1 MVGSG
6 SGSQGRSVAQDA
18 PRPPSDP
25 QISHALPAS
34 GLEAFTVQGRAPDR
48 AAAPRTPEE
57 ISQLL
62 RTARHKQWAVVPFGS
77 GSRQDLGNPPK
88 RFDLALSTT
97 CLDRIPEYEPQ
108 DLVVRVESGCRLGQL
123 QELLAAD
130 RLCLPLDPPGCRQG
144 TLGGMVATNASGPG
158 RFGHGTLRDYL
169 LGIGVI
175 QADGSQTRFGSRV
188 VKNVTGYDMCKLYAG
203 SFGTLGV
210 FSDFYFKL
218 KPLPPM
224 EKTVVGLFKNLP
236 RAGNALSKLLRSPLI
251 PIAVEFLN
259 GGALRQIDR
268 ELDWDGKIA
277 GYALAVKF
285 GDLEAAVNWQVEKLK
300 TIWGS
305 QPQRDIVVSDAREQ
319 VLLWDLLREDHFH
332 LAKPP
337 LESLKLK
344 VNILPNQL
352 VQWVEE
358 IEQQLSRT
366 EAPFL
371 LKAHAGSG
379 VIRVFCHLDPSTPQ
393 VGRLAG
399 LIERWRGLLNGV
411 RGSVVIERGPANLK
425 KQVDAWGYRYKDLE
439 LMRQIKSRLDPL
451 EILNPGRFVV

>member
-1 MVGSG
+1 M
-6 SGSQGRSVAQDA
+6 
-18 PRPPSDP
+18 
-25 QISHALPAS
+25 
-34 GLEAFTVQGRAPDR
+34 
-48 AAAPRTPEE
+48 
-57 ISQLL
+57 
-62 RTARHKQWAVVPFGS
+62 
-77 GSRQDLGNPPK
+77 
-88 RFDLALSTT
+88 
-97 CLDRIPEYEPQ
+97 
-108 DLVVRVESGCRLGQL
+108 
-123 QELLAAD
+123 
-130 RLCLPLDPPGCRQG
+130 
-144 TLGGMVATNASGPG
+144 
-158 RFGHGTLRDYL
+158 
-169 LGIGVI
+169 
-175 QADGSQTRFGSRV
+175 
-188 VKNVTGYDMCKLYAG
+188 
-203 SFGTLGV
+203 
-210 FSDFYFKL
+210 
-218 KPLPPM
+218 
-224 EKTVVGLFKNLP
+224 
-236 RAGNALSKLLRSPLI
+236 
-251 PIAVEFLN
+251 
-259 GGALRQIDR
+259 RQIDR
-268 ELDWDGKIA
+268 ELDWNGKIA
-277 GYALAVKF
+277 GYALAIKF

-319 VLLWDLLREDHFH
+319 VLLWDFLREDHFH

-358 IEQQLSRT
+358 IERQLSRT

-425 KQVDAWGYRYKDLE
+425 NQVDAWGYRYKDLE
-439 LMRQIKSRLDPL
+439 LMKQIKSRLDPL